1 MAVIDV
7 DTFVKNNQEQIYSLV
22 NAALNRAGDIIQKKV
37 ASGEVGPSLQEIM
50 PLLLYE
56 ILVTHTVST
65 LTLVA
70 VLGGLDVWIPPSVK
84 TAPPERAAFLSLK
97 KVYAAL

>member
-7 DTFVKNNQEQIYSLV
+7 DTFVKNNQEQIYNLV

-37 ASGEVGPSLQEIM
+37 SSGEVGPSLQEIM

-70 VLGGLDVWIPPSVK
+70 DMVNSP
-84 TAPPERAAFLSLK
+84 
-97 KVYAAL
+97 KVN

>member
-1 MAVIDV
+1 MGVIDV
-7 DTFVKNNQEQIYSLV
+7 DSFVKNNQDQICNLV

-37 ASGEVGPSLQEIM
+37 SSGEVGPSLQEIM

-56 ILVTHTVST
+56 LLVTHTVST

-70 VLGGLDVWIPPSVK
+70 DMVNSPKDN
-84 TAPPERAAFLSLK
+84 
-97 KVYAAL
+97 

>member
-70 VLGGLDVWIPPSVK
+70 DMVNSSRDN
-84 TAPPERAAFLSLK
+84 
-97 KVYAAL
+97 

>member
-1 MAVIDV
+1 MKPVLDV
-7 DTFVKNNQEQIYSLV
+7 DKFVKNNQDQIISLV
-22 NAALNRAGDIIQKKV
+22 NAALNRSGEIIQKKIT
-37 ASGEVGPSLQEIM
+37 AGEVGPSLQEIL

-70 VLGGLDVWIPPSVK
+70 DMINDSHTG
-84 TAPPERAAFLSLK
+84 A
-97 KVYAAL
+97 